1 MATILAPQFGREVLR
16 CNRCDLVQFAT
27 PKMFCR
33 RCRQPYDWECAIEAE
48 QTENSRNPEPIPQTD
63 SLRDR
68 IAFNVLNLR
77 QLNGFTQ
84 RDVGLRM
91 GVPRTYVSKIEGRKV
106 TPNLSSLDR
115 LARVLGTSV
124 VALVSMPA
132 DLEDE
137 YPSGIRRD
145 PFLGQMSRFA
155 SKLIPTQR
163 TRVLDCARR
172 LIERHEEKHPL
183 RSIPTCE
190 EEQCFST
197 HCCSTSSP
205 DAASKTSTRF

>member
-33 RCRQPYDWECAIEAE
+33 RCRHPYDWECAIEAE
-48 QTENSRNPEPIPQTD
+48 QTENIHQPESILQTD

-68 IAFNVLNLR
+68 IAYNVLKLR

-106 TPNLSSLDR
+106 HPQ
-115 LARVLGTSV
+115 SV
-124 VALVSMPA
+124 FSR
-132 DLEDE
+132 
-137 YPSGIRRD
+137 PSGEGAWYQCRRAR
-145 PFLGQMSRFA
+145 QYAARSRGRISVRNPPRSVSWSNITFRKQAHPRAAKA
-155 SKLIPTQR
+155 S
-163 TRVLDCARR
+163 
-172 LIERHEEKHPL
+172 
-183 RSIPTCE
+183 S
-190 EEQCFST
+190 
-197 HCCSTSSP
+197 
-205 DAASKTSTRF
+205 